1 MNIFIQLINKMSK
14 ELNLDSILTQAKSF
28 PNEGKGNPFISFGN
42 SPEMSK
48 VTKAIVDKHP
58 DNLEL
63 STTDD
68 NGVTYKIQ
76 LVHQPAGREY
86 PLTSFDPVSG
96 EKTQVKAKTKV
107 DRNGIYLIT
116 TQPQTVESLI
126 HTAFPTS

>member
-14 ELNLDSILTQAKSF
+14 ELNLDSILSQAKSF

-86 PLTSFDPVSG
+86 ERTVFDTSTGKQKDI
-96 EKTQVKAKTKV
+96 TATTKV
-107 DRNGIYLIT
+107 DRNGIMLIT
-116 TQPQTVESLI
+116 TKPQTVESLI